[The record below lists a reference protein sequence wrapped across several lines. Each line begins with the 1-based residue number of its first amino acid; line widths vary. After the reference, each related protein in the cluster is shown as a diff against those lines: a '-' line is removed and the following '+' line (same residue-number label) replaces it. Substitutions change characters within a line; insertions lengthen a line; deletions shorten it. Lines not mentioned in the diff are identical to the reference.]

1 MKFTNCVIIKIV
13 LMLVSFGFFM
23 NSTVNAQTSE
33 GIRFNLKAG
42 ETINYRIDI
51 AFTQDNIYESFS
63 EVKSDDGHILIEGNI
78 ELYESISV
86 LECDDD
92 YSKIVCRYDSLM
104 ANLRSRTDD
113 SATIIS
119 VEAGKDNI
127 RITQNGSEVA
137 GYIAGSAS
145 SGAGY
150 DFYDK
155 LLFIGEDIIML
166 VYPDGE
172 IMNITENKILWE
184 MAHELIG
191 LTDEGFLEI
200 IFPQGMTRNRR
211 VSWEQ
216 SIAIDKLG
224 DFKLKDKPEPLIMH
238 YTAENKADSRI
249 EFDGVLLLDMF
260 ETGVSVADLA
270 DEISLGIKDFKVAK
284 KGSAVFSGRR
294 GILQSM
300 KYKTE
305 KSGEITLLGTGLES
319 YKTGLSVQFTSQV
332 SYSLLEK

>member
-1 MKFTNCVIIKIV
+1 MKLAKSILIKIV
-13 LMLVSFGFFM
+13 ISLVAFSYLMLS
-23 NSTVNAQTSE
+23 SAYAQTSDAI
-33 GIRFNLKAG
+33 GFNLKAG
-42 ETINYRIDI
+42 ETINYKIDI
-51 AFTQDNIYESFS
+51 AFTQENLYESFNEIKS
-63 EVKSDDGHILIEGNI
+63 EDGNLLIEGNI

-92 YSKIVCRYDSLM
+92 YSKIVCCYDSLT
-104 ANLRSRTDD
+104 ANLRSRMDD
-113 SATIIS
+113 SLTIIS
-119 VEAGKDNI
+119 VDASKDNI
-127 RITQNGSEVA
+127 RITQNDSVVA
-137 GYIAGSAS
+137 GYTTGSAS
-145 SGAGY
+145 SGAAY

-200 IFPQGMTRNRR
+200 IFPQGITRNRSA
-211 VSWEQ
+211 SWEQ

-238 YTAENKADSRI
+238 YTAENQSDSRI
-249 EFDGVLLLDMF
+249 EFEGVLLLDMF
-260 ETGVSVADLA
+260 ETGLSVADLA
-270 DEISLGIKDFKVAK
+270 DEISLGIKDLKIAK
-284 KGSAVFSGRR
+284 KGSAVFSSRR

-319 YKTGLSVQFTSQV
+319 YKTGLSVRFSGEV
-332 SYSLLEK
+332 SYIILEK